1 MIRAHGHGVRGRPA
15 PAAVTVVVAVLPGR
29 AGRWRGDPRVVQPLR
44 DPRCWD
50 QSVSTK
56 HTTEI
61 SQGDGWG
68 RARPCR
74 PHPALRGEGVGRTGL
89 SPARSGPW
97 RRGRGRQ
104 QRRACTRAP
113 PPGLARSAQDLVQV
127 GRREEGVGSQ
137 AQGQEALDQGGAKTT
152 LKRERRDPVKGAEA
166 RGGSCGGCLAEDH
179 PSSSLAPRGLPPR
192 RSRGPGALGQGL
204 PL

>member
-97 RRGRGRQ
+97 RRGQGRQ

-152 LKRERRDPVKGAEA
+152 FPGGGRLCAAPGGGVHRAGRR
-166 RGGSCGGCLAEDH
+166 
-179 PSSSLAPRGLPPR
+179 
-192 RSRGPGALGQGL
+192 LG
-204 PL
+204 